1 MKSALLAQASV
12 CVAGGLDWQGK
23 RNRGAVGVVYF
34 ALERADLVEK
44 RIKAHCL
51 RLGLTS
57 LPIAVVAATI
67 DLIKPDSVKRVITTI
82 QEVGKVFGVDV
93 GFVVFDTF
101 AKLIAAGGGD
111 ENQAK
116 DQGAVF
122 ANVQRIKNATGTH
135 VAIIGH
141 TGKDVQKGA
150 RGSNAIL
157 GDVDIMVE
165 ISGDIVRTATVTKAN
180 DMPEGPLFSFK
191 SDLHEFGIDEDGDPI
206 AVNVVS
212 SEPISQSE
220 SKLREP
226 RLKPNQ
232 RTVFA
237 ILQGAGPAGLTLED
251 WNGQAKEVGIGTN
264 RKADLTDIREVLLSN
279 RLIRTYGGRWHVVH
293 EGGSGGS

>member
-23 RNRGAVGVVYF
+23 RNRCAVGVVYF

-111 ENQAK
+111 QKHAK
-116 DQGAVF
+116 EHGAGF
-122 ANVQRIKNATGTH
+122 AKVQRMKKATGTH
-135 VAIIGH
+135 VAIH
-141 TGKDVQKGA
+141 AQTRKNDPKGA
-150 RGSNAIL
+150 RAC
-157 GDVDIMVE
+157 
-165 ISGDIVRTATVTKAN
+165 
-180 DMPEGPLFSFK
+180 
-191 SDLHEFGIDEDGDPI
+191 
-206 AVNVVS
+206 
-212 SEPISQSE
+212 
-220 SKLREP
+220 
-226 RLKPNQ
+226 
-232 RTVFA
+232 
-237 ILQGAGPAGLTLED
+237 
-251 WNGQAKEVGIGTN
+251 
-264 RKADLTDIREVLLSN
+264 
-279 RLIRTYGGRWHVVH
+279 
-293 EGGSGGS
+293 